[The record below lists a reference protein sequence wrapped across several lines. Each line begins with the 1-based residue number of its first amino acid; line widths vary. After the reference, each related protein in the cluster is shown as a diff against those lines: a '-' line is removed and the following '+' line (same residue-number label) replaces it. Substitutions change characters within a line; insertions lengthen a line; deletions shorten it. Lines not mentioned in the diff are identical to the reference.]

1 MTGLIRA
8 GLKSKVTPPPLRS
21 PLLRADPRQGERV
34 RSIPSIIYTLSGC
47 PAAGSPGTDLVW
59 QPGKKRGKE
68 GRATRGGLP
77 LPSLPRLSLSAGQLH
92 PHPLERA
99 SERASDLSLARP
111 HAARV
116 LSDPLHCG
124 RCIKHCQTA
133 NPPQLFLCG
142 KSRNPAWRPDKDDNT
157 NSCVPECLSQ

>member
-1 MTGLIRA
+1 MFSNKICIPNVTGLIRA

-77 LPSLPRLSLSAGQLH
+77 LPSLPPLSLSAGQLH

-99 SERASDLSLARP
+99 SERSLTRAPARGPRLERSSALRTVYQALPNCQSSTALSVREKQKPRLE
-111 HAARV
+111 
-116 LSDPLHCG
+116 SG
-124 RCIKHCQTA
+124 
-133 NPPQLFLCG
+133 
-142 KSRNPAWRPDKDDNT
+142 
-157 NSCVPECLSQ
+157 